1 MVKRRSSPATKKSA
15 KTKAVTKALTKSRKS
30 KTKTKKSKAANNN
43 FAQSYYRSEV
53 SSFTSNPESGEPYG
67 KVVTVTMKNG
77 EGEKTEQILNKNGKP
92 VNTSKSRIQEPIRIR
107 VRTPV
112 LSPGLFGAFGF

>member
-1 MVKRRSSPATKKSA
+1 M
-15 KTKAVTKALTKSRKS
+15 
-30 KTKTKKSKAANNN
+30 KSKAANNN

-67 KVVTVTMKNG
+67 KLVTVTMKNG

-92 VNTSKSRIQEPIRIR
+92 VKTSKSRIQEPIRIR